1 MIRLF
6 AIAAFAVLVALVQ
19 ASTQE
24 DNNASNSAADKIK
37 LLVYHNHDGTYKK
50 RGEITGSP
58 SSLVYTSTIQD
69 DGIDVS
75 SALYQVKVRNEATDQ
90 IILSSAKT
98 CQLVASNWAD
108 EFRIHFDDQNQVYHI
123 DYDAQSN
130 ACTDIELPVKT
141 PRKPATVV
149 KIERHTIGAKP
160 MLGQFGGKA
169 ASQQAPAQ
177 QQPRPSG
184 KAGEMEELPV
194 EEEKTFF
201 QKYWYLILAGGLM
214 LVNSMAAPPP
224 ENAQRR

>member
-98 CQLVASNWAD
+98 VSA
-108 EFRIHFDDQNQVYHI
+108 
-123 DYDAQSN
+123 
-130 ACTDIELPVKT
+130 
-141 PRKPATVV
+141 
-149 KIERHTIGAKP
+149 
-160 MLGQFGGKA
+160 
-169 ASQQAPAQ
+169 
-177 QQPRPSG
+177 
-184 KAGEMEELPV
+184 
-194 EEEKTFF
+194 
-201 QKYWYLILAGGLM
+201 
-214 LVNSMAAPPP
+214 MAH
-224 ENAQRR
+224 